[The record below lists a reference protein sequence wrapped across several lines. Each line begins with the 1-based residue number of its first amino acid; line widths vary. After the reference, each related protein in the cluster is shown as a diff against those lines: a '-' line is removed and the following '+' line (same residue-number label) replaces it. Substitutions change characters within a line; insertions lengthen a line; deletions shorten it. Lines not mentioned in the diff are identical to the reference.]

1 MKQPKKHMYK
11 NRNKKK
17 KKNYLQYNKKQ
28 NLKTTK
34 WNP

>member
-11 NRNKKK
+11 NRNKN

-28 NLKTTK
+28 NLKTTE